1 MNIHYFNS
9 PLFCIVLSALVV
21 VGLRT
26 ETLSY
31 TTSVSVETSTKTFA
45 SEQNST
51 ASGYIWF
58 QQGFVIAE
66 TRSLT
71 LDIEPQI
78 NGTIDFNDT
87 GTLILSRDITLGCD
101 ASFSNSGTIQGGG
114 FSIHLTHD
122 LTYGGTNKTL
132 TFSGTNTTIN
142 GNNHV
147 LTIGG
152 SSKFSVASGKI
163 LTLKNMT
170 LVLTSTADV
179 FDIAGTLILDN
190 VRVVL
195 GSTQYTFDSGAVTI
209 KNNCM
214 FTGTS
219 GAVWTYSSSGNF
231 TILENSQLH
240 LDHDITFKHD
250 SSATTNF
257 IFTDRTSRLLMTGST
272 FEKTTSTLTLIKGTL
287 IFDHKSYLKGS
298 SSGDITLGSAANA
311 GADRLYIIFLPAAT
325 IDASGRTVT
334 YANAS

>member
-1 MNIHYFNS
+1 MNIHYF
-9 PLFCIVLSALVV
+9 PLTLALSSFCVFFTPSVR
-21 VGLRT
+21 G
-26 ETLSY
+26 ESLSY
-31 TTSVSVETSTKTFA
+31 LAEVRVETSTKTFA
-45 SEQNST
+45 SDQNST

-58 QQGFVIAE
+58 QQGFVIAA

-101 ASFSNSGTIQGGG
+101 ASFSNSGTIQGSG
-114 FSIHLTHD
+114 FSIHLTND
-122 LTYGGTNKTL
+122 LIYLGTNKTL

-179 FDIAGTLILDN
+179 FDVAGTLILDN

-195 GSTQYTFDSGAVTI
+195 GSTQYTFDTGAVTI
-209 KNNCM
+209 KNNCI
-214 FTGTS
+214 FTGAS
-219 GAVWTYSSSGNF
+219 GAVWTYSSSSNF

-272 FEKTTSTLTLIKGTL
+272 FEKTQSTLTLIKGTI

-298 SSGDITLGSAANA
+298 GSGDITLGSAANA
-311 GADRLYIIFLPAAT
+311 GADRLYLLFLPAAT
-325 IDASGRTVT
+325 AEAAGRTVT

>member
-1 MNIHYFNS
+1 VNIHYFNS

-51 ASGYIWF
+51 ATGYIWF
-58 QQGFVIAE
+58 QQGFVIAAS
-66 TRSLT
+66 RSLT

-78 NGTIDFNDT
+78 NGAIDFNGT
-87 GTLILSRDITLGCD
+87 GTLILSRDITLGSN

-132 TFSGTNTTIN
+132 TFSGTNTTID

-147 LTIGG
+147 LTITD
-152 SSKFSVASGKI
+152 SSQFSVASGKT

-170 LVLTSTADV
+170 LVLSSTADV
-179 FDIAGTLILDN
+179 LDIAGTIVLDN
-190 VRVVL
+190 VRVVF
-195 GSTQYTFDSGAVTI
+195 GSTHYTCNTGSMTI
-209 KNNCM
+209 KNNCI
-214 FTGTS
+214 FIGAS
-219 GAVWTYSSSGNF
+219 GYVWTFSSSGDF
-231 TILENSQLH
+231 TILSNSQLH

-257 IFTDRTSRLLMTGST
+257 VFTDRTSRLLMTGST
-272 FEKTTSTLTLIKGTL
+272 LEKTTSTLTLIKGTL

-298 SSGDITLGSAANA
+298 SSGDITLGSTANA